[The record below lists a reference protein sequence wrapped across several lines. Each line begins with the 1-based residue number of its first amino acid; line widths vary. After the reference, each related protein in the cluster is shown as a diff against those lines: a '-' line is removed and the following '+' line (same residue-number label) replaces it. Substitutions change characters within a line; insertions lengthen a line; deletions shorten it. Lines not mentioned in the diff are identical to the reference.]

1 LKAALKIAYLGL
13 GSNLGDRAQ
22 NLRDAISRLAGDD
35 LRILRES
42 SVYETE
48 PRDLAK
54 QPWFLNQVIEIETD
68 LFPRR
73 LLARVLKIER
83 DMGRKRV
90 IAKGPRLIDID
101 ILLYGA
107 AIVSAAG
114 LEIPHARMWERRF
127 VLEPL
132 AELAHELC
140 DPRTK
145 KTIREMLK
153 AVANQV
159 VRKTSSKI

>member
-1 LKAALKIAYLGL
+1 MAA
-13 GSNLGDRAQ
+13 
-22 NLRDAISRLAGDD
+22 DD

-48 PRDLAK
+48 PRDLAG
-54 QPWFLNQVIEIETD
+54 QPWFLNEVIEIETP
-68 LFPRR
+68 LFPRQ

-83 DMGRKRV
+83 DMGRRRV

-107 AIVSAAG
+107 AIVSADG
-114 LEIPHARMWERRF
+114 LEIPHPRMWERRF

-132 AELAHELC
+132 AELRPVVR

-145 KTIREMLK
+145 KPTRKRLK

-159 VRKTSSKI
+159 VRTAAPETWRAMILALSAAVIFSAA

>member
-1 LKAALKIAYLGL
+1 MAA
-13 GSNLGDRAQ
+13 
-22 NLRDAISRLAGDD
+22 DD

-48 PRDLAK
+48 PRDLAG

-68 LFPRR
+68 LFPRQ

-83 DMGRKRV
+83 DMGRRRV

-107 AIVSAAG
+107 AIVSADG
-114 LEIPHARMWERRF
+114 LEIPHPRMWERRF

-132 AELAHELC
+132 AELAPDLR

-159 VRKTSSKI
+159 VRNAASKD